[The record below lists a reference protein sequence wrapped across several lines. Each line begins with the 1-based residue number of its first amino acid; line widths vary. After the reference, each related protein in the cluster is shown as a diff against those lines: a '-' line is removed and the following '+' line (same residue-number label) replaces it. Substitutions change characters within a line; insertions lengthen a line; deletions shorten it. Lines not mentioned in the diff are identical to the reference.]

1 MKYTAEYK
9 WLESYLND
17 DSFWLEDVISWDD
30 TFDLFFLDYN
40 IFSFLTSAFFVNTHF
55 FLDSFTKMS
64 FLDILFFS
72 ETDSTNSSREL
83 FDFIMWDLL
92 SLINTNSFFFQFLF
106 TTDYQ
111 DFFTT
116 ILHHNPELVLAL
128 VDFSNSYW
136 VSYVMSYLPSSV
148 FDVYNDSLY
157 SVIEEFTEY
166 MVMFMVFVW
175 FVIWVEII
183 MSNFIKLELSTFCFH
198 FLKKLDF
205 NLKLPLKPSSFI
217 SSILVW
223 WFLLLMMI

>member
-92 SLINTNSFFFQFLF
+92 SLINTNS
-106 TTDYQ
+106 
-111 DFFTT
+111 
-116 ILHHNPELVLAL
+116 
-128 VDFSNSYW
+128 
-136 VSYVMSYLPSSV
+136 YL
-148 FDVYNDSLY
+148 LL
-157 SVIEEFTEY
+157 
-166 MVMFMVFVW
+166 
-175 FVIWVEII
+175 II
-183 MSNFIKLELSTFCFH
+183 KI
-198 FLKKLDF
+198 
-205 NLKLPLKPSSFI
+205 
-217 SSILVW
+217 
-223 WFLLLMMI
+223 FLLLSYIIIQNLF